1 MILQNRLLL
10 VLTLSLVLGVFSVS
24 EVYAETDYN
33 AIKFES
39 TSTVL
44 FERSDSNIIVSTIY
58 FTNNDNE
65 EFSSFG
71 NSFQLVSSESYF
83 DDVSSSAIDV
93 GSKVC
98 PSMDDVPAGVSKEF
112 ILCFEVP
119 KKLPNSSYTLEMRD
133 MSKSLCDS
141 SSYFTCQVYSKPIKS
156 AVKENY
162 DEYVKKF
169 ILKNTDIKIDFNSI
183 DLIEQS
189 GFNVL
194 KIDFDVTNLSSNE
207 VNYSARNIFAFT
219 PDGTSYTSD
228 RYDLTDLG
236 YGDDECQSYSIEI
249 NPKLTKS
256 YSYCYEVPQG
266 IKTFDLSIR
275 EGNFDNCG
283 GYSDCIEYVLNISNP
298 NFVALNQPTPD
309 PVETTPPVTS
319 QTNSPS
325 VSDEDK
331 IQELE
336 KKIKELESANKK
348 LQSIIDELQ
357 SGDSTPKIK

>member
-112 ILCFEVP
+112 ILLPFFNFLYGAFP
-119 KKLPNSSYTLEMRD
+119 IIRTDPFKLVNSSFLDE
-133 MSKSLCDS
+133 SKQKI
-141 SSYFTCQVYSKPIKS
+141 TIMKI
-156 AVKENY
+156 
-162 DEYVKKF
+162 
-169 ILKNTDIKIDFNSI
+169 IIKI
-183 DLIEQS
+183 
-189 GFNVL
+189 
-194 KIDFDVTNLSSNE
+194 
-207 VNYSARNIFAFT
+207 IFCF
-219 PDGTSYTSD
+219 
-228 RYDLTDLG
+228 
-236 YGDDECQSYSIEI
+236 
-249 NPKLTKS
+249 
-256 YSYCYEVPQG
+256 
-266 IKTFDLSIR
+266 
-275 EGNFDNCG
+275 
-283 GYSDCIEYVLNISNP
+283 
-298 NFVALNQPTPD
+298 
-309 PVETTPPVTS
+309 
-319 QTNSPS
+319 
-325 VSDEDK
+325 
-331 IQELE
+331 
-336 KKIKELESANKK
+336 
-348 LQSIIDELQ
+348 IIF
-357 SGDSTPKIK
+357 